1 MQQQYAVPDKSL
13 KEKLITE
20 IKGIIVPGYETFLK
34 KFNETAADKDRS
46 LVKYPVKVLT
56 HMIDQLFAGLL
67 SDTPKRKKILG
78 IKNNFN
84 SSCGYHKFCVE
95 GYGTYDQSGF

>member
-1 MQQQYAVPDKSL
+1 MLRVQQQYAVPDKSL

-78 IKNNFN
+78 IKM
-84 SSCGYHKFCVE
+84 
-95 GYGTYDQSGF
+95 